1 MFKKIGRND
10 PCPCGSG
17 KKYKHCCMRADEA
30 KAFSAEAS
38 RASLQSSSLEAPK
51 IRAYLD
57 GHDVKPILDYLT
69 ALQLNPENHGKNL
82 RLEHLCQL
90 AVPSIGHSNT
100 TPDLKAFKRLI
111 DEEYPYDMMED
122 IPMNMFCETVVFH
135 GGNDTFFPGLSTN
148 VAELFRAMTESI
160 YRVEDVFT
168 EAFSREIY
176 QGVTLLLELGSIIAA
191 RAGIERMT
199 RGSDNP
205 RERIVEPQPIP
216 SYAIPQG
223 MMELLLRHNHLDKSV
238 LDCFLLDKNDPK
250 ILTDNAEENP
260 ILYRP
265 ILELNGDY
273 YFIGLTNQGCAIN
286 NFILKTAIKH
296 ECLPALVRLTQETI
310 WNRIGMACMNRM
322 HWEPMDF
329 DGFMPED
336 EHYEECLFRIDV
348 NWVAYLC
355 YAKDTENEVTVDGA
369 YKSARW
375 NMDDRLKRTL
385 AGIRQNEKT
394 NDYHVLAL
402 VLYSSMGENFALML
416 KDQPDADYLL
426 HFDAFNFLQLA
437 QTEKWDN
444 MSLVRYARTKENT
457 PALKFGL
464 NQPLDC
470 YSLYKHKGECFYVSD
485 ERKPDFM
492 QIEPN
497 EGCALIHESKE
508 KLDFHGTPMHID
520 GRIGYVPV
528 QRDLDYAEIYQPI
541 NGRLNAKCCESYALP
556 IWVMC
561 QQTEQTGLNPS
572 SITDTVITAVAF
584 WMDRLRPA
592 LEERLLSRYKEP
604 IEIDLQFSEDALADK
619 SIHYDIK
626 KSTGEGKIDVMRTA
640 TGVRA
645 VLDTDS
651 LRGFMGSDNKG
662 ERRLMQAILS
672 VLFDMNNADVE
683 SAIDTY
689 IPLGP
694 AKMILMTEVSNSP
707 VSYPL
712 WLNPPISIHKA
723 SGQLVLDKFP
733 QWMAEKGFDFD
744 GRLQTKEQKDDFLH
758 KGVDVLLEKVSRE
771 VGRFESRSLLRR
783 LISNHETLVY
793 QREHNK
799 ILRPAQIL
807 CFGDTE
813 EKRKECFDEE
823 MRLTEAGLA
832 TRALIEYVAA
842 TQGDEGK
849 EKAGSDDIESLLALM
864 SEVIHIGGI
873 CDAIHL
879 EVSNHTIEKL
889 ASGRYG
895 IYDDDFNEDVGG
907 FANARSVESVNQQI
921 EGFED
926 KMERLGRIGREAVTE
941 RDRKY
946 DEIDE
951 AFLSDWGVSYSQLLQ
966 ILYSSYMMA
975 MKKQRSVLDME
986 EKAFGVEIQTI
997 CPDLDG
1003 KAIEAC
1009 LTRLA
1014 LEKRR
1019 DYLEAP
1025 EGMDRKEIFPWVY
1038 NRELSF
1044 LRRPYV
1050 RWQNGDGST
1059 NVVFGFRSCL
1069 VAGLQLTDLLYA
1081 GRLKYVGKKL
1091 SKLLGRLESE
1101 KGIAFNEE
1109 VRTFLKKNSPLRVWD
1124 YDVSIKPKGNLA
1136 ADDDYGDIDVLAY
1149 DEKRN
1154 VVYAIECKN
1163 TNTAKNVREMKK
1175 EMDDYLGRGENPEK
1189 DKKKALVLKH
1199 LRRHQWLTN
1208 HLGDVASFVG
1218 VSSRPVIKSVMLTSE
1233 VIPTSY
1239 LRRDDTPLPILNFQE
1254 MKVKGWGVLEAKMP
1268 K

>member
-1 MFKKIGRND
+1 MPKKIGRND

-30 KAFSAEAS
+30 NGSSAGTH
-38 RASLQSSSLEAPK
+38 RAPLQSSSLDAPK
-51 IRAYLD
+51 IKAYLG

-82 RLEHLCQL
+82 RIEHLCQL
-90 AVPSIGHSNT
+90 AVSAIGQSNKM
-100 TPDLKAFKRLI
+100 PDIKTFKRLI

-135 GGNDTFFPGLSTN
+135 GGNYTFYPGLSTN

-168 EAFSREIY
+168 EAFKKEIY
-176 QGVTLLLELGSIIAA
+176 QGVTLLLELGSAIAA

-205 RERIVEPQPIP
+205 RERIVEPQTIP

-223 MMELLLRHNHLDKSV
+223 MMELLLRHNRLDKSV

-265 ILELNGDY
+265 ILELDGDY

-296 ECLPALVRLTQETI
+296 QCLPELVRLTQETI
-310 WNRIGMACMNRM
+310 WNRIGMACMNKM
-322 HWEPMDF
+322 HWGPMDF

-336 EHYEECLFRIDV
+336 VHYNECLFRIDV

-355 YAKDTENEVTVDGA
+355 YAKDTEQDVAVDGA

-385 AGIRQNEKT
+385 AAIRKKEKT
-394 NDYHVLAL
+394 KDYHVLAL
-402 VLYSSMGENFALML
+402 VLYSSMGENFALMMNE
-416 KDQPDADYLL
+416 QPDADYLV
-426 HFDAFNFLQLA
+426 HFDAFNFLQLV

-444 MSLVRYARTKENT
+444 MSLVRYARTKEHT
-457 PALKFGL
+457 PALKFGM

-485 ERKPDFM
+485 ERKPDFI

-497 EGCALIHESKE
+497 EGCSLIHESKE
-508 KLDFHGTPMHID
+508 KLDFHGTPMHIG
-520 GRIGYVPV
+520 GRVGYIPV
-528 QRDLDYAEIYQPI
+528 QRDLDYAAIYKPI
-541 NGRLNAKCCESYALP
+541 NEGMNAKSCESYTLP
-556 IWVMC
+556 IWVKC
-561 QQTEQTGLNPS
+561 HQTEQTGLNPS

-592 LEERLLSRYKEP
+592 LEERLMECYKEP
-604 IEIDLQFSEDALADK
+604 VEIDLQFSEEDLADK
-619 SIHYDIK
+619 GIHYDMMK
-626 KSTGEGKIDVMRTA
+626 PAGEGKIKVARNA
-640 TGVRA
+640 TGVTVA
-645 VLDTDS
+645 FDIDF
-651 LRGFMGSDNKG
+651 LRGFMGPDNRG
-662 ERRLMQAILS
+662 ERRMMAAIVTKL
-672 VLFDMNNADVE
+672 LDWDDAAVE
-683 SAIDTY
+683 AAIDMY

-712 WLNPPISIHKA
+712 WLNPPITIHKA
-723 SGQLVLDKFP
+723 SGQLILDMFP

-744 GRLQTKEQKDDFLH
+744 GRLQNKDQKDEFLH
-758 KGVDVLLEKVSRE
+758 KGVDVLLEKAAQEVSR
-771 VGRFESRSLLRR
+771 FDSRSLLRR

-799 ILRPAQIL
+799 MLHPAQIL

-813 EKRKECFDEE
+813 EKRKAYFDDE
-823 MRLTEAGLA
+823 MRLTESGLA

-842 TQGDEGK
+842 TQESEGK
-849 EKAGSDDIESLLALM
+849 EQAGSDDIESLLALM
-864 SEVIHIGGI
+864 SEVVHIGGI
-873 CDAIHL
+873 CDAVHL

-895 IYDDDFNEDVGG
+895 IYDDDFNDHVGD

-921 EGFED
+921 EVFED
-926 KMERLGRIGREAVTE
+926 KMERLGRTGREPVTE
-941 RDRKY
+941 RDKKY

-951 AFLSDWGVSYSQLLQ
+951 AFQADWGVSYTQLLQ
-966 ILYSSYMMA
+966 ILYSSYMLA
-975 MKKQRSVLDME
+975 MKKQRSALDME
-986 EKAFGVEIQTI
+986 EKEFAAEIQAI
-997 CPDLDG
+997 CPELNDD
-1003 KAIEAC
+1003 AIGAC
-1009 LTRLA
+1009 LKRLA
-1014 LEKRR
+1014 LDKRS
-1019 DYLEAP
+1019 DYLDAP
-1025 EGMDRKEIFPWVY
+1025 EGMDGKEIIPWVY

-1050 RWQNGDGST
+1050 RWQNEDGST

-1081 GRLKYVGKKL
+1081 GRLKNVGKKL
-1091 SKLLGRLESE
+1091 SKLLGRFESE
-1101 KGIAFNEE
+1101 KGAAFNEE
-1109 VRTFLKKNSPLRVWD
+1109 VRAFLKQNSTLKVWD
-1124 YDVSIKPKGNLA
+1124 YDVSIKPKGNLV
-1136 ADDDYGDIDVLAY
+1136 ADADYGDIDVLAY
-1149 DEKRN
+1149 DEARN
-1154 VVYAIECKN
+1154 VVYSIECKN

-1189 DKKKALVLKH
+1189 DKKKALVMKH
-1199 LRRHQWLTN
+1199 LRRHQWLTG
-1208 HLGDVASFVG
+1208 HIGKVAAFVG
-1218 VSSRPVIKSVMLTSE
+1218 AATEPEVKSVMLTSE

-1239 LRRDDTPLPILNFQE
+1239 LRRDDTPLPILNFPE
-1254 MKVKGWGVLEAKMP
+1254 MKVKGWEVMNES
-1268 K
+1268 